1 MTGWRGA
8 GRTTWWVLAGA
19 GAAAAVGLLVWVT
32 AADLERSSQIAGV
45 VGTVAGVVALGVA
58 LRQLRDGTPTAP
70 GPVSADPAPEPVRAA
85 GGSNAARGSIRA
97 ASAHDTAPGAAPA
110 GGAET
115 PGITA
120 TGGSN
125 AAGGDIDGS
134 TARHGS

>member
-1 MTGWRGA
+1 MTGWRGVS
-8 GRTTWWVLAGA
+8 RTTWWTLSGA
-19 GAAAAVGLLVWVT
+19 GAAVAAGLLVWVT

-45 VGTVAGVVALGVA
+45 IGSVVGVVALGVA
-58 LRQLRDGTPTAP
+58 FRQLRGGTPA
-70 GPVSADPAPEPVRAA
+70 GPAPAPESVRAA
-85 GGSNAARGSIRA
+85 GGSNAARGSIRT
-97 ASAHDTAPGAAPA
+97 ASAHDTAPAPAAPA
-110 GGAET
+110 GTES

>member
-1 MTGWRGA
+1 MTGTRGV
-8 GRTTWWVLAGA
+8 GRTTWWLLAGA
-19 GAAAAVGLLVWVT
+19 GAAVAAGLLVWVT

-45 VGTVAGVVALGVA
+45 VGSVVGVVALGVA
-58 LRQLRDGTPTAP
+58 FRQLRSGTPT
-70 GPVSADPAPEPVRAA
+70 VPAPEPVRAA
-85 GGSNAARGSIRA
+85 DGSNAARGSIRS
-97 ASAHDTAPGAAPA
+97 ASAHDTATGGPAPA
-110 GGAET
+110 AGTEA

>member
-1 MTGWRGA
+1 MS
-8 GRTTWWVLAGA
+8 RTTWWLLAGA
-19 GAAAAVGLLVWVT
+19 GAAVAAGLLVWVT

-45 VGTVAGVVALGVA
+45 VGSAVGVVALGVA
-58 LRQLRDGTPTAP
+58 FRQLRAGTPTAP
-70 GPVSADPAPEPVRAA
+70 VPAPVPVRAA
-85 GGSNAARGSIRA
+85 GGSNAARGSIRS
-97 ASAHDTAPGAAPA
+97 ASAHDIAPGAASAA
-110 GGAET
+110 GTEA

>member
-19 GAAAAVGLLVWVT
+19 GAAVAVGLLVWVT
-32 AADLERSSQIAGV
+32 VADLERSSQIAGV

-70 GPVSADPAPEPVRAA
+70 APESVRAA

-97 ASAHDTAPGAAPA
+97 ASAHDTAPGPAPA

>member
-1 MTGWRGA
+1 MTGMRAG

-19 GAAAAVGLLVWVT
+19 GAAVAAGLLVWVT

-45 VGTVAGVVALGVA
+45 VGSVVGVVALGVA
-58 LRQLRDGTPTAP
+58 FRQLRAGTPAAP
-70 GPVSADPAPEPVRAA
+70 VPAPEPVRAA
-85 GGSNAARGSIRA
+85 DGSNAARGSVRA
-97 ASAHDTAPGAAPA
+97 ASAHDTAPGPGPAPA
-110 GGAET
+110 AGTDA

>member
-1 MTGWRGA
+1 MAGRRGVS
-8 GRTTWWVLAGA
+8 RTTWWVLAGA
-19 GAAAAVGLLVWVT
+19 GAAVAAGLLVWVT

-45 VGTVAGVVALGVA
+45 VGSVVGVVALGVA
-58 LRQLRDGTPTAP
+58 FRQLSAGTPTAP
-70 GPVSADPAPEPVRAA
+70 APAPEPVRAA

-97 ASAHDTAPGAAPA
+97 ASAHDTAPGPASGAGSAPGTEA
-110 GGAET
+110 

>member
-8 GRTTWWVLAGA
+8 SRTTWWVLAGA
-19 GAAAAVGLLVWVT
+19 GAAVAAGLLVWVT

-45 VGTVAGVVALGVA
+45 LGTVVGVVALGVA
-58 LRQLRDGTPTAP
+58 CRQLRGGTPAGPAP
-70 GPVSADPAPEPVRAA
+70 APAPESVRAA
-85 GGSNAARGSIRA
+85 GGSNAARGTIRA
-97 ASAHDTAPGAAPA
+97 ASAHDTAPGPA
-110 GGAET
+110 VPGGAES